1 MAIKDV
7 KEVLDRAHDD
17 KLFHDLLLEDP
28 EEALKDYP
36 LSEREREKFKKVTPE
51 KLKTFKLKL
60 DKRYSLDG
68 SESDEDDWWAE
79 SVTD

>member
-7 KEVLDRAHDD
+7 KEVLDKAHDD
-17 KLFHDLLLEDP
+17 LAFRDLLLSNPD
-28 EEALKDYP
+28 EALKDFS
-36 LSEREREKFKKVTPE
+36 LSEKERDRFKSVTAE
-51 KLKTFKLKL
+51 KLKTFKLRL
-60 DKRYSLDG
+60 DNRYSMDG